1 MRIIMRETSGNG
13 EEAKKKLTTNWQTK
27 LPGKLKQRFLI
38 WGKIILKWNTRN
50 MRGTLEYS

>member
-1 MRIIMRETSGNG
+1 MRETSGNG